1 MQSRI
6 GDRQSKVPEWE
17 VLPPEDRSRS
27 QRTSASLESRFRW
40 LALIMDDFLRVPG
53 TKLRFGLDPIIGLL
67 PGIGDVTSAIVSAV
81 AFVHAARSGVPK
93 ILLARMAMNILIN
106 ELVGIIP
113 GLGDAFSFW
122 FKSNVRNYELLRRYS
137 AAPAGSRRGDW
148 IFVIAVL
155 SLLFVIV
162 CAGLIVTVLVLEGIG
177 RESSRVRLDYVSCF
191 IVNANSLTISAKPV
205 AVGDCVSA
213 IDANGRTMWIAD
225 ADRDDAKRFVVR
237 ADGK

>member
-1 MQSRI
+1 MAPFQCARATAETLKNIPGQYFGDFDWRLSIENRGKSVQSRI

-17 VLPPEDRSRS
+17 VLPPEDPSRSR
-27 QRTSASLESRFRW
+27 RTSASLEFYFRW

-137 AAPAGSRRGDW
+137 AAPARSRRCDW

-162 CAGLIVTVLVLEGIG
+162 CAGFIVTVLVLEGIG
-177 RESSRVRLDYVSCF
+177 RFLFHR
-191 IVNANSLTISAKPV
+191 
-205 AVGDCVSA
+205 
-213 IDANGRTMWIAD
+213 
-225 ADRDDAKRFVVR
+225 
-237 ADGK
+237 